1 MASTYNRLLFVFI
14 VSVPAAAVIGLP
26 PVMRMPLKRQKMERL
41 DLHHSISMSALNS
54 AMGGQESLGRA
65 DVVLENKYNAE
76 YFGEIEVG
84 TPGQALS
91 VVFDTG
97 SANLWVPDHLALS
110 AQGLSGHR
118 AFSPTLSSTYRESRT
133 IFNIQYGSGP
143 VSGVYCSDAVS
154 IGGLKLTDFT
164 FANVDN
170 VSGLGAL
177 YTDDATFDGIL
188 GLGFGSIAE
197 GGIPTV
203 MQALWD
209 SKQLAEPVFGFFL
222 GDVEQG
228 ELVFGGVDP
237 QHYTGN
243 FSWVPVS
250 RVGFWEVALDSVSV
264 GADKFMTFTKTRRA
278 IVDSGTSLL
287 VGPAAEV
294 QAIASL
300 MGATVVQKHYVV
312 NCQDSW
318 PSISFSLGGKDFEL
332 SGGDLILA
340 QSGGLCVLAIQG
352 LDMPNPLWI
361 LGDVFMRKYY
371 VQFDWGQKRLGF
383 ALSAGPPT
391 NLV

>member
-1 MASTYNRLLFVFI
+1 MAATYSRLLFVFI
-14 VSVPAAAVIGLP
+14 VSVPAAAVIGVP
-26 PVMRMPLKRQKMERL
+26 PLMRMPLKRQNMERL
-41 DLHHSISMSALNS
+41 ELHQSISMSALNS

-91 VVFDTG
+91 VIFDTG
-97 SANLWVPDHLALS
+97 SANLWVPDNLN
-110 AQGLSGHR
+110 LSGHR
-118 AFSPTLSSTYRESRT
+118 AFSSALSSTYRESRT
-133 IFNIQYGSGP
+133 IFKIQYGSGP
-143 VSGVYCSDAVS
+143 VSGVYCADDVN

-177 YTDDATFDGIL
+177 YRDDDTFDGIL

-197 GGIPTV
+197 GGVPTV

-209 SKQLAEPVFGFFL
+209 SKQLAEPVFGFYL

-250 RVGFWEVALDSVSV
+250 REGFWE
-264 GADKFMTFTKTRRA
+264 
-278 IVDSGTSLL
+278 
-287 VGPAAEV
+287 
-294 QAIASL
+294 
-300 MGATVVQKHYVV
+300 
-312 NCQDSW
+312 
-318 PSISFSLGGKDFEL
+318 
-332 SGGDLILA
+332 
-340 QSGGLCVLAIQG
+340 
-352 LDMPNPLWI
+352 
-361 LGDVFMRKYY
+361 
-371 VQFDWGQKRLGF
+371 
-383 ALSAGPPT
+383 
-391 NLV
+391 

>member
-1 MASTYNRLLFVFI
+1 MAATYNRLLFVFI
-14 VSVPAAAVIGLP
+14 VSVPAAAVIGVP
-26 PVMRMPLKRQKMERL
+26 PLMRMPLKRQNMERL
-41 DLHHSISMSALNS
+41 ELHQSISMSAFNS

-91 VVFDTG
+91 VIFDTG
-97 SANLWVPDHLALS
+97 SANLWVPDNLN
-110 AQGLSGHR
+110 LSGHR
-118 AFSPTLSSTYRESRT
+118 AFSSALSSTYRESRT
-133 IFNIQYGSGP
+133 IFKIQYGSGP
-143 VSGVYCSDAVS
+143 VSGVYCADDVN

-177 YTDDATFDGIL
+177 YRDDDTFDGIL

-197 GGIPTV
+197 GGVPTV

-243 FSWVPVS
+243 FSWVP
-250 RVGFWEVALDSVSV
+250 
-264 GADKFMTFTKTRRA
+264 
-278 IVDSGTSLL
+278 
-287 VGPAAEV
+287 
-294 QAIASL
+294 
-300 MGATVVQKHYVV
+300 
-312 NCQDSW
+312 
-318 PSISFSLGGKDFEL
+318 
-332 SGGDLILA
+332 
-340 QSGGLCVLAIQG
+340 
-352 LDMPNPLWI
+352 
-361 LGDVFMRKYY
+361 
-371 VQFDWGQKRLGF
+371 
-383 ALSAGPPT
+383 
-391 NLV
+391 

>member
-1 MASTYNRLLFVFI
+1 MAATYNRLLFVFI
-14 VSVPAAAVIGLP
+14 VSVPAAAVIGVP
-26 PVMRMPLKRQKMERL
+26 PLMRMPLKRQNMERL
-41 DLHHSISMSALNS
+41 ELHQSISMSALNS

-91 VVFDTG
+91 VIFDTG
-97 SANLWVPDHLALS
+97 SANLWVPDNLN
-110 AQGLSGHR
+110 LSGHR
-118 AFSPTLSSTYRESRT
+118 AFSSALSSTYRESRT
-133 IFNIQYGSGP
+133 IFKIQYGSGP
-143 VSGVYCSDAVS
+143 VSGVYCADDVN

-177 YTDDATFDGIL
+177 YTDVATFDGIL
-188 GLGFGSIAE
+188 GLGFGSIAA
-197 GGIPTV
+197 GGVPTV

-250 RVGFWEVALDSVSV
+250 REGFWEVALDSVSV
-264 GADKFMTFTKTRRA
+264 GAEKFMTLTKTKRA

-340 QSGGLCVLAIQG
+340 QSGGLCVLGIQA

-383 ALSAGPPT
+383 ALSAGTPT